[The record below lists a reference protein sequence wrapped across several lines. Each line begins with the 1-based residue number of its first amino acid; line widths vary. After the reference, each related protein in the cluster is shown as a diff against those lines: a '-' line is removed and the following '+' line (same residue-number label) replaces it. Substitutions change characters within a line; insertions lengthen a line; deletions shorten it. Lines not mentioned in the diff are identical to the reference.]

1 MKDLDPSTSFQALS
15 MGETGTMVYIAQKIL
30 NTIGYELKEDG
41 IFSMKMQKAVKQF
54 QDSRKTLRV
63 DGVVGYL
70 TMKEMDEVSS
80 GISLKN

>member
-1 MKDLDPSTSFQALS
+1 MKDLDAATSFQALS

-54 QDSRKTLRV
+54 QASRKTLVV
-63 DGVVGYL
+63 DGIVGYL

-80 GISLKN
+80 SISVKN